1 MFKLVAAL
9 RKPSKQ
15 KIPDIRGCGARMR
28 SVDAERGCGARA
40 GFGLDF
46 VLFLNLGLEGVV
58 RAGPGALK

>member
-1 MFKLVAAL
+1 
-9 RKPSKQ
+9 
-15 KIPDIRGCGARMR
+15 MR

-46 VLFLNLGLEGVV
+46 VSFLNLGLEGVV